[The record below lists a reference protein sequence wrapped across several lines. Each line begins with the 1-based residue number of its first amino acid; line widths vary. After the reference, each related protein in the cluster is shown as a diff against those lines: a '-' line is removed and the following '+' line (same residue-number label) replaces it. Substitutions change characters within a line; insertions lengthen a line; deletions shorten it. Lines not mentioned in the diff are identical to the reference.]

1 MGVSTHG
8 FEGIAGTQN
17 GCLQFYRVGE
27 SIEVWVLESNQEGG
41 SYLYDEDVVVKVES
55 VFRRLGSS
63 DNLPPIIKGDHFR
76 WSNWER
82 NWSPSFLRFW
92 GILWRVRPFSMVC
105 LALPSIG
112 LSFACLS
119 FLFSPSTVG
128 GPTIAFMQLWRCHGS
143 ETETEISWA
152 LSFNLSKQIMN
163 FSSCYLKLGFSMLGI
178 APLGSNLQGSTLIPH
193 VPTQNKQKKKS
204 N

>member
-76 WSNWER
+76 
-82 NWSPSFLRFW
+82 
-92 GILWRVRPFSMVC
+92 
-105 LALPSIG
+105 
-112 LSFACLS
+112 
-119 FLFSPSTVG
+119 
-128 GPTIAFMQLWRCHGS
+128 
-143 ETETEISWA
+143 
-152 LSFNLSKQIMN
+152 
-163 FSSCYLKLGFSMLGI
+163 
-178 APLGSNLQGSTLIPH
+178 
-193 VPTQNKQKKKS
+193 
-204 N
+204 